1 ADDLWPALDGGA
13 QSRNLRVTLTHLL
26 RVLEPERAER
36 DASFLV
42 RPHGG
47 GLLLHRGE
55 WLRTDVWEF
64 DDLWHEATDADR
76 DGRPSAALES
86 MVRAVDLWRGDP
98 AELAAEEWALPEVE
112 ERSDHGPLLRDV
124 FDALL
129 AGEPL
134 PPTATEP
141 ARSVEIV
148 AAIYASA
155 AADGGVITPAD
166 LATHPT
172 HRGSFRSP
180 VIDLRPG
187 HE

>member
-1 ADDLWPALDGGA
+1 VRIDTQKATVTVDHLYGHGHDNWSITPAPGVAD
-13 QSRNLRVTLTHLL
+13 
-26 RVLEPERAER
+26 AE
-36 DASFLV
+36 V
-42 RPHGG
+42 
-47 GLLLHRGE
+47 
-55 WLRTDVWEF
+55 
-64 DDLWHEATDADR
+64 AT
-76 DGRPSAALES
+76 
-86 MVRAVDLWRGDP
+86 
-98 AELAAEEWALPEVE
+98 WALPEVE